1 MYNRLQLANFL
12 HLLFVTAALIVV
24 MNSTTLAQS
33 KLFRVYIGTYTN
45 GDSQGIYLSEL
56 DTETGILAPPQLVAE
71 TENPSFLALTPTASY
86 LYAVNETTDFKGEA
100 AGSVSAYAVDSKSG
114 KLTFLNQQSTKG
126 GAPCHL
132 VIDNAAK
139 NVLVA
144 NYVGGNVVCLPI
156 HSDGSLQSTSSV
168 IQHHGSSVNAGR
180 QEAPHAHSINLD
192 PQNRFAFAADLGLDK
207 ILVYRF
213 DADLGTLT
221 AHEPFGIAV
230 TPGAGPRHFAIHPNG
245 QFAYVI
251 NEMQLT
257 VDAFAYDSKAGV
269 LASIQTIST
278 VPENTSGDNLSTA
291 EIQVHPSGKFLY
303 GSNRGHNTIV
313 AYRIDPQNGTLS
325 YIENQSTAGQTP
337 RNFAIDPTGN
347 YLLAENQTT
356 NTIVVLRIDPE
367 TGKLEPTGNSVK
379 VPSPVCVKMIPR

>member
-1 MYNRLQLANFL
+1 MYNRLQITNFL

-33 KLFRVYIGTYTN
+33 KLFRVYIGTYTS

-71 TENPSFLALTPTASY
+71 TENPSFLALTPSASY

-144 NYVGGNVVCLPI
+144 NYVGGNVACLPI

-180 QEAPHAHSINLD
+180 QEGPHAHSINLD

-221 AHEPFGIAV
+221 AHEPMGISV
-230 TPGAGPRHFAIHPNG
+230 MPGAGPRHFAIHPNG
-245 QFAYVI
+245 QFAYVN

-257 VDAFAYDSKAGV
+257 VDAFTYDSKAGV

-278 VPENTSGDNLSTA
+278 VPENTTGDNLSTA

-313 AYRIDPQNGTLS
+313 AYRIDPHNGTLS

-367 TGKLEPTGNSVK
+367 TGKLKPTGNSVK

>member
-1 MYNRLQLANFL
+1 
-12 HLLFVTAALIVV
+12 
-24 MNSTTLAQS
+24 
-33 KLFRVYIGTYTN
+33 
-45 GDSQGIYLSEL
+45 
-56 DTETGILAPPQLVAE
+56 
-71 TENPSFLALTPTASY
+71 
-86 LYAVNETTDFKGEA
+86 
-100 AGSVSAYAVDSKSG
+100 
-114 KLTFLNQQSTKG
+114 
-126 GAPCHL
+126 
-132 VIDNAAK
+132 
-139 NVLVA
+139 
-144 NYVGGNVVCLPI
+144 
-156 HSDGSLQSTSSV
+156 
-168 IQHHGSSVNAGR
+168 
-180 QEAPHAHSINLD
+180 
-192 PQNRFAFAADLGLDK
+192 
-207 ILVYRF
+207 
-213 DADLGTLT
+213 
-221 AHEPFGIAV
+221 
-230 TPGAGPRHFAIHPNG
+230 
-245 QFAYVI
+245 
-251 NEMQLT
+251 MQLT

-313 AYRIDPQNGTLS
+313 AYRIDPHNGTLS